1 MRATRASFSQVG
13 SSAARSSSRSWETNR
28 LPADGKTVRPTGC
41 DAMPAALPRNLVG
54 YSTAFGEPILE
65 PRFCSAKPQRPCQ
78 TPGHKYSHGLGSP
91 VRQASSRTGHPEND
105 LRFAGSAPGILELR
119 LAGLHLLPLR
129 LCDRERTAA
138 LIYSFINFFLLCQLS
153 SPRK

>member
-119 LAGLHLLPLR
+119 LAVFHPLSPSPFYSPPSPSPI
-129 LCDRERTAA
+129 
-138 LIYSFINFFLLCQLS
+138 IYFFNILFLFHPPS
-153 SPRK
+153 SP